1 MSGINLAEIEQ
12 EAAIQCDSDNLE
24 IYADNHPFRLS
35 LRIKTFES
43 EADFNKFIKKVE
55 QQVRSSNEYREWKK
69 YIIDVLGMKTCMITN
84 EKIDEVSLEVH
95 HHLPSLYILVK
106 ALVNKKISQQ
116 EEFCSFDVATEAIEK
131 HFLNQVGYVLL
142 VKTLHEKFHNGFLTI
157 PREFIKGDFMK
168 FVSEYSEYLDET
180 DLETI
185 DLRLAANETNCSWG
199 RNEYPGDPGG
209 DE

>member
-55 QQVRSSNEYREWKK
+55 MQVRASLEYREWKK
-69 YIIDVLGMKTCMITN
+69 YIIDVLGIKTCMITN
-84 EKIDEVSLEVH
+84 EKIDEVSIEIH

-106 ALVNKKISQQ
+106 ALVNKRISQQ
-116 EEFCSFDVATEAIEK
+116 QEFCTFDIATEVIEK
-131 HFLNQVGYVLL
+131 HFENIIGYVTI

-157 PREFIKGDFMK
+157 PKEFVKGNFMK
-168 FVSEYSEYLDET
+168 FVSEYSEYLDEN

-185 DLRLAANETNCSWG
+185 DLRLAANQSNCSWG
-199 RNEYPGDPGG
+199 RNEYPSQTG

>member
-1 MSGINLAEIEQ
+1 MSDGINLSEIEQ

-35 LRIKTFES
+35 LRVKTFES

-55 QQVRSSNEYREWKK
+55 QQVRSSLEYKEWKN
-69 YIIDVLGMKTCMITN
+69 YIIDVLGIKTCMITN
-84 EKIDEVSLEVH
+84 EKIDECSIEVH

-106 ALVNKKISQQ
+106 ALVNKKIANQ
-116 EEFCSFDVATEAIEK
+116 EDFCSFDIATEAIEM
-131 HFLNQVGYVLL
+131 HFKNKVGYVTL

-157 PREFIKGDFMK
+157 PKEFVKGDFDH
-168 FVSEYSEYLDET
+168 FVSEYSQFLDET

-185 DLRLAANETNCSWG
+185 DMRLAANQSNCSWA
-199 RNEYPGDPGG
+199 RNDYPGDNGG
-209 DE
+209 